1 MDALRKKTDEAS
13 TDDVAVEENQGG
25 EGMEAGIAEGG
36 DSVGKTELDKAESD
50 EVKVSVVLPAFF
62 GYFSG
67 LNWCSKQV
75 LEDVP
80 SIDCADCGHWMD
92 LWEFKFSI
100 GQLRSMSQSVV
111 LALKPW

>member
-50 EVKVSVVLPAFF
+50 EVKVSVVLPAFL

-67 LNWCSKQV
+67 LNWCSNRYWKMSHRSIV
-75 LEDVP
+75 LTVV
-80 SIDCADCGHWMD
+80 IGWICGS
-92 LWEFKFSI
+92 LN
-100 GQLRSMSQSVV
+100 LV
-111 LALKPW
+111 LGS